1 MLPGFRLLFATTV
14 LAISI
19 LVFGLGAAALLRAAH
34 EEFASLPSWRLAQ
47 QQPLLTPFTPQVPR
61 LETTPILAMLRI
73 EAPST
78 KPLPEMLHRDVVQ
91 LEAIRPQPA
100 ATLPTAP
107 QPVAIDAPDAKLV
120 EAAPQDSASTQD
132 SASRQDNG
140 VAVTETAP
148 ASAPIAEQAATLNAQ
163 ASIDTAARPDA
174 PVEIAKAPDAPTP
187 DNKIPDAETID
198 LKASNAAPA
207 IALPQINV
215 AAAKSAELKSTDIKP
230 VQRKASDTEASEP
243 ISTETVASIERSSE
257 ATAFAV
263 EPQPVVKK
271 AKRPSARTLARRRQ
285 IARARAEAR
294 AQAELLRKQQ
304 AAFPLFGG

>member
-47 QQPLLTPFTPQVPR
+47 QPLLTPFTPQAPR

-78 KPLPEMLHRDVVQ
+78 KPLPETLRRDVLQ
-91 LEAIRPQPA
+91 LEATRPQPA
-100 ATLPTAP
+100 AILPDAIAP
-107 QPVAIDAPDAKLV
+107 SATDAPETKQV
-120 EAAPQDSASTQD
+120 EAPPQDKTSTQD
-132 SASRQDNG
+132 TAATQDNG

-148 ASAPIAEQAATLNAQ
+148 ASAPAAEHAAPLNAQ
-163 ASIDTAARPDA
+163 ASIEAAVRPDA
-174 PVEIAKAPDAPTP
+174 PVEAAKAPGITTPDSKAPDAA
-187 DNKIPDAETID
+187 IID
-198 LKASNAAPA
+198 IKASNAAPA
-207 IALPQINV
+207 ATLPEINV
-215 AAAKSAELKSTDIKP
+215 AAVKSAELKSTDVKP

-263 EPQPVVKK
+263 EPQPVVKR

-285 IARARAEAR
+285 IARARAAAR
-294 AQAELLRKQQ
+294 AQAEQLRKQQ

>member
-47 QQPLLTPFTPQVPR
+47 QPLLTPFTPQPPR

-78 KPLPEMLHRDVVQ
+78 KPLPETLRRDVVQ

-100 ATLPTAP
+100 ATLPAAP
-107 QPVAIDAPDAKLV
+107 QPVAIDAPDAKPV
-120 EAAPQDSASTQD
+120 EAATQDKASPQDIAST
-132 SASRQDNG
+132 QDNG

-148 ASAPIAEQAATLNAQ
+148 ASAPAAEQAATLNAQ
-163 ASIDTAARPDA
+163 ASIDTAAKPDA
-174 PVEIAKAPDAPTP
+174 PVDLAKAPGVPTP
-187 DNKIPDAETID
+187 DSKTPDAVTIEI
-198 LKASNAAPA
+198 KASNAARGTT
-207 IALPQINV
+207 LPQINV
-215 AAAKSAELKSTDIKP
+215 AAAKSAELKSSDIKP

-271 AKRPSARTLARRRQ
+271 TKRPSARTLARRRQ

-294 AQAELLRKQQ
+294 AQAEQLRKQQ